1 MYQSMLSMCFHLK
14 AVYAS
19 QYPSSNK
26 PDQCKPN
33 TVFSPKIQDGGRT
46 KNYHG
51 GCCCRSASTSP
62 PIIGSFWLNIIPA
75 GSSSNGRLRDLKV
88 SKINS
93 KYFYQFFKNT
103 HKFVISSRR
112 VVFMLNFTVIL
123 RGRSPLSSFLYRRVR
138 ARVVGWLLNMCA
150 GKLA

>member
-1 MYQSMLSMCFHLK
+1 MFSSESSVCLAVPQLEQAGPVQAKHRFQSQDPRWRPHEKLPWRLLLTIRVHVSSHHRVVL
-14 AVYAS
+14 A
-19 QYPSSNK
+19 QHIPSG
-26 PDQCKPN
+26 
-33 TVFSPKIQDGGRT
+33 VFLEWTLAWSKGT
-46 KNYHG
+46 
-51 GCCCRSASTSP
+51 
-62 PIIGSFWLNIIPA
+62 
-75 GSSSNGRLRDLKV
+75 
-88 SKINS
+88 KINS
-93 KYFYQFFKNT
+93 KYFYKFFKNT